1 MAEIDQPNRTI
12 RVKIVY
18 YGPPLGGKTTNLRWL
33 HSRALDTRRGEM
45 ISINSLQDR
54 TILFDLLPFTVVG
67 PRGFSL
73 RLQLLAVPGQAM
85 YSATRRAALRG
96 ADGVVF
102 VANSATDRWQENLTS
117 FAEMKTHLV
126 DYGIDPSAIPFAL
139 QYNKRD
145 LRLVTEVGV
154 MDLGLRARP
163 QAALLAVANKGQ
175 GVIETFEAI
184 LARTLRDLSRR
195 FRVLAMEDGRTPEQF
210 AQETVT
216 SLFGRV
222 SPAEE
227 MTAAGGIGPLI
238 ERFGAP
244 AEFEPVSSRPAAP
257 ARADAPLAIRVPVS
271 GTDGDGGR
279 GVARSPG
286 AVAEA
291 YAEAC
296 AELAARLAT
305 VTAERDAARDALAD
319 TRRALAIAGDVDR
332 QDVAMTVKRML
343 ACVAERAGAAHAS
356 FAFVTG
362 DGFDRALGLPGA
374 DSLLLDS
381 PGGKRYL
388 QALAQADGPCVQE
401 AACDLELFAL
411 LGEGERQLSAL
422 VSLPLRTTSRT
433 IGLAVL
439 YFLEDDPLPTPAA
452 LAQLELLASVFA
464 APLALATQAKA
475 AGASPATVPVLAK
488 AS

>member
-1 MAEIDQPNRTI
+1 MAEIDQTNRTI

-18 YGPPLGGKTTNLRWL
+18 YGPALGGKTTNLRRL
-33 HSRALDTRRGEM
+33 HAHAVDTRRGEM

-67 PRGFSL
+67 PRGFNL
-73 RLQLLAVPGQAM
+73 RLQLLAVPGQAL

-117 FAEMKTHLV
+117 YSEMKTHLI
-126 DYGIDPSAIPFAL
+126 DHGIDPTAIPFAL

-145 LRLVTEVGV
+145 LPLVTEVGV
-154 MDLGLRARP
+154 MDLGLRSRP
-163 QAALLAVANKGQ
+163 QTAFLAVANKGE
-175 GVIETFEAI
+175 GVLATFEAI
-184 LARTLRDLSRR
+184 LARTLRDLSRK

-222 SPAEE
+222 SPAENIAG
-227 MTAAGGIGPLI
+227 TAGTEP
-238 ERFGAP
+238 R
-244 AEFEPVSSRPAAP
+244 AESA
-257 ARADAPLAIRVPVS
+257 LTIRVAVP
-271 GTDGDGGR
+271 GAAGDGGR

-296 AELAARLAT
+296 TELAARLAT
-305 VTAERDAARDALAD
+305 VTAERDEAQAGLAD
-319 TRRALAIAGDVDR
+319 TRRALAIAGDLDR
-332 QDVAMTVKRML
+332 HDVTMTVKRML
-343 ACVAERAGAAHAS
+343 ACVAESAGAAHAS
-356 FAFVTG
+356 FAFVTA
-362 DGFDRALGLPGA
+362 DGFDRVVGLPG
-374 DSLLLDS
+374 DGSLLLDS
-381 PGGKRYL
+381 PGGRRYL

-401 AACDLELFAL
+401 AACDIELFAL

-433 IGLAVL
+433 VGLAVL

-452 LAQLELLASVFA
+452 LGRLELLASVFA
-464 APLALATQAKA
+464 APLAMAV
-475 AGASPATVPVLAK
+475 PAESTVPSDAPVLVLAE

>member
-1 MAEIDQPNRTI
+1 MAEIDQATRII

-18 YGPPLGGKTTNLRWL
+18 YGPPLGGKTTNLRRL
-33 HSRALDTRRGEM
+33 HALAVDTRRGEM

-67 PRGFSL
+67 PRGFNL
-73 RLQLLAVPGQAM
+73 RLQLLAVPGQAL

-102 VANSATDRWQENLTS
+102 VANSAIDRWQENLIS
-117 FAEMKTHLV
+117 YSEMKTHLI
-126 DYGIDPSAIPFAL
+126 DHGIDPTAIPFAL

-145 LRLVTEVGV
+145 LPLVTEVGV
-154 MDLGLRARP
+154 MDLGLRSSP
-163 QAALLAVANKGQ
+163 QTAFQAVANKGE
-175 GVIETFEAI
+175 GVIATFEAI
-184 LARTLRDLSRR
+184 LARTLRDLSRK
-195 FRVLAMEDGRTPEQF
+195 FRVLAMEDGRRPEQF
-210 AQETVT
+210 ARETVT

-222 SPAEE
+222 SPAEAG
-227 MTAAGGIGPLI
+227 TAGTEPLV
-238 ERFGAP
+238 ERFG
-244 AEFEPVSSRPAAP
+244 ES
-257 ARADAPLAIRVPVS
+257 PLTIRVAVS
-271 GTDGDGGR
+271 GAAGDGSR

-296 AELAARLAT
+296 TELAGRLAT
-305 VTAERDAARDALAD
+305 VTAERDEAQAGLAD
-319 TRRALAIAGDVDR
+319 ARRALAIAGDLDR
-332 QDVAMTVKRML
+332 QDVTMTVKRML

-356 FAFVTG
+356 FAFVTA
-362 DGFDRALGLPGA
+362 DGFDRVMGLPG
-374 DSLLLDS
+374 DGNLLLES
-381 PGGKRYL
+381 PGGRRYL

-433 IGLAVL
+433 VGLAVL
-439 YFLEDDPLPTPAA
+439 YFLDDDPLPTPAA
-452 LAQLELLASVFA
+452 LEHLELLASVFA
-464 APLALATQAKA
+464 APLAMAV
-475 AGASPATVPVLAK
+475 PAESAVPSDAPLVLAQ
-488 AS
+488 AN

>member
-1 MAEIDQPNRTI
+1 MAEIDQTNRTI

-18 YGPPLGGKTTNLRWL
+18 YGPPLGGKTTNLLRL
-33 HSRALDTRRGEM
+33 HAHALDTRRGEM

-67 PRGFSL
+67 PRGFNL
-73 RLQLLAVPGQAM
+73 RLQLLAVPGQAL

-117 FAEMKTHLV
+117 YSEMKTHLI
-126 DYGIDPSAIPFAL
+126 DHGIDPTAIPFAL

-145 LRLVTEVGV
+145 LPLVTEVGV
-154 MDLGLRARP
+154 MDLGLRSSP
-163 QAALLAVANKGQ
+163 QTAFLAVANKGE
-175 GVIETFEAI
+175 GVVATFEGI
-184 LARTLRDLSRR
+184 LARTLRDLSRK
-195 FRVLAMEDGRTPEQF
+195 FRVLTMEDGRTPEQF

-216 SLFGRV
+216 SVFGRV
-222 SPAEE
+222 PPAE
-227 MTAAGGIGPLI
+227 MIAGTAGT
-238 ERFGAP
+238 
-244 AEFEPVSSRPAAP
+244 EP
-257 ARADAPLAIRVPVS
+257 RADSPLTIRVAVS
-271 GTDGDGGR
+271 GAAGDGGR

-296 AELAARLAT
+296 TELAARLAT
-305 VTAERDAARDALAD
+305 VTAERDEAQADLAD
-319 TRRALAIAGDVDR
+319 ARRALAIAGDLER
-332 QDVAMTVKRML
+332 QDATMTVKRML
-343 ACVAERAGAAHAS
+343 ACVAESAGAAHAS
-356 FAFVTG
+356 FAFVTA
-362 DGFDRALGLPGA
+362 DGFDRVVGLPG
-374 DSLLLDS
+374 DGNLLLDS
-381 PGGKRYL
+381 PGGRRYL

-433 IGLAVL
+433 VGLAVL
-439 YFLEDDPLPTPAA
+439 YFLEEDPLPTPAA
-452 LAQLELLASVFA
+452 LEHLELLASVFA
-464 APLALATQAKA
+464 APLAMA
-475 AGASPATVPVLAK
+475 ARAEATVPSEASVAVLAA